1 MRIPK
6 HASKMFCG
14 TILVGSLA
22 FTSCENQTFNTEIN
36 LIPEPSEM
44 SISSGIFK
52 IDSAGLLGSTPSKQV
67 RFQIDPNLSEISV
80 EGYTLKVDREG
91 VELTAR
97 TEAGLFYGKQTL
109 LQLLTPDG
117 LPFVQITDSPRF
129 AYRGLH
135 LDVSRHFFP
144 KEEVMKILNAMAY
157 YKLNTLHLHLT
168 DAAGW
173 RIQIDKYPKLTS
185 EASHRTQSDW
195 REWWDKGTDR
205 KYLKEGT
212 PGAYGGYYTKDD
224 IRDILAYAKE
234 KHVNVIPEIEFPG
247 HSEEVFVAYPELC
260 CAGKPYTSSDFCIGN
275 PKSFQFMED
284 VLTEVMELFPSVYI
298 HVGGDEASKAAWK
311 KCPKCQ
317 ALMKKEGLKDVN
329 ELQSYMIHHADEF
342 LTSKGRKMIGW
353 DEIMEGGLSPQATV
367 MSWRGESAGFRTA
380 RMGQDVVMT
389 PGNYM
394 YLDFYQADPRKQP
407 FAIGGYT
414 PIRKVYSY
422 NPLPK
427 DSLSAEEAK
436 HILGVQANTWT
447 EYITTPEHLEY
458 MMFPRALAVAEIGW
472 TPQEKRDWQDFK
484 PRVNAQIPVLR
495 KMGLNPYPLSYELD
509 FSMDVDTLDKKI
521 TVYLDAEKYPAEI
534 HYTTDGSIPTQAS
547 PVYKDGILVKDSA
560 DIRAAIFE
568 QGQMMGEPS
577 EKRIDYH
584 RGIGKSIHFNNRL
597 YPGYMA
603 GGEQA
608 LLDGYRGGLTYLD
621 GRWQGYTDNLDCVID
636 MGMPTPIHS
645 VSIRCMQL
653 TGPWVYQPLEVELLT
668 SEDGKEYVSQ
678 GVIPTTISPD
688 DTMLNFQTYAF
699 TGNWQARYIQL
710 KAKNQKGF
718 IFTDEIVIW

>member
-1 MRIPK
+1 MLIPK
-6 HASKMFCG
+6 QASKAWCG
-14 TILVGSLA
+14 AFLVGSLA
-22 FTSCENQTFNTEIN
+22 LASCNQTFNTQIN

-44 SISSGIFK
+44 SISAGVFK
-52 IDSAGLLGSTPSKQV
+52 IDSAGLFGNAGSKHVHFAVNPE
-67 RFQIDPNLSEISV
+67 LSELPA
-80 EGYTLKVDREG
+80 EGYRLRIDGDG
-91 VELTAR
+91 VQLDAR

-109 LQLLTPDG
+109 LQLLTPEG
-117 LPFVQITDSPRF
+117 LPYVDITDAPRF

-144 KEEVMKILNAMAY
+144 KEEVMKIMNAMAY

-185 EASHRTQSDW
+185 EAAYRTESDW
-195 REWWDKGTDR
+195 RKWWDSSTDR
-205 KYLKEGT
+205 KYLTEGT
-212 PGAYGGYYTKDD
+212 PGAYGGYYTKED

-234 KHVNVIPEIEFPG
+234 KHINVIPEIEFPG
-247 HSEEVFVAYPELC
+247 HSEEVFIAYPELC

-284 VLTEVMELFPSVYI
+284 VLTEVMELFPSEYI

-317 ALMKKEGLKDVN
+317 ALMKREHLKDVN
-329 ELQSYMIHHADEF
+329 ELQSYMIHHADSF

-367 MSWRGESAGFRTA
+367 MSWRGESAGFQTA

-389 PGNYM
+389 PGNYL
-394 YLDFYQADPRKQP
+394 YFDFYQADPRKQP

-422 NPLPK
+422 NPLPA
-427 DSLSAEEAK
+427 DSLTAEEAK

-472 TPQEKRDWQDFK
+472 TPQDKRDWQDFK
-484 PRVNAQIPVLR
+484 SRVNTQIPVLQ
-495 KMGLNPYPLSYELD
+495 KMGLNPFPLSYELD
-509 FSMDVDTLDKKI
+509 FSMDVDTVNKQI

-534 HYTTDGSIPTQAS
+534 RYTTDGSVPTSSS
-547 PVYKDGILVKDSA
+547 PLYQDGIIVKDSA

-568 QGQMMGEPS
+568 QGKLMGESS
-577 EKRIDYH
+577 EKRVDYH
-584 RGIGKSIHFNNRL
+584 LGIGKSIHFNNRL

-636 MGMPTPIHS
+636 LGETTELHS
-645 VSIRCMQL
+645 VSSRYMQL
-653 TGPWVYQPLEVELLT
+653 TGPWVYQPLYVELLI
-668 SEDGKEYVSQ
+668 SDDGKNFTSQ
-678 GVIPTTISPD
+678 GQIPTTISPD
-688 DTMLNFQTYAF
+688 DAMLNFQTYTF
-699 TGNWQARYIQL
+699 NGDWKARYIQL

-718 IFTDEIVIW
+718 IFVDEVVIW

>member
-1 MRIPK
+1 MLIPK
-6 HASKMFCG
+6 QASKAWCG
-14 TILVGSLA
+14 AFLVGSLA
-22 FTSCENQTFNTEIN
+22 LASCNQTFNTQIN

-44 SISSGIFK
+44 SISAGVFK
-52 IDSAGLLGSTPSKQV
+52 IDSAGLFGNAGSKHVHFAVNPE
-67 RFQIDPNLSEISV
+67 LSELPA
-80 EGYTLKVDREG
+80 EGYRLRIDGDG
-91 VELTAR
+91 VQLDAR

-109 LQLLTPDG
+109 LQLLTPEG
-117 LPFVQITDSPRF
+117 LPYVDITDAPRF

-144 KEEVMKILNAMAY
+144 KEEVMKIMNAMAY

-185 EASHRTQSDW
+185 EAAYRTESDW
-195 REWWDKGTDR
+195 RKWWDSSTDR

-212 PGAYGGYYTKDD
+212 PGAYGGYYTKED

-234 KHVNVIPEIEFPG
+234 KHINVIPEIEFPG
-247 HSEEVFVAYPELC
+247 HSEEVFIAYPELC

-284 VLTEVMELFPSVYI
+284 VLTEVMELFPSEYI

-317 ALMKKEGLKDVN
+317 ALMKREHLKDVN
-329 ELQSYMIHHADEF
+329 ELQSYMIHHADSF

-367 MSWRGESAGFRTA
+367 MSWRGESAGFQTA

-389 PGNYM
+389 PGNYL
-394 YLDFYQADPRKQP
+394 YFDFYQADPRKQP

-422 NPLPK
+422 NPLPA
-427 DSLSAEEAK
+427 DSLTTEEAK

-472 TPQEKRDWQDFK
+472 TPQDKRDWQDFK
-484 PRVNAQIPVLR
+484 SRVNTQIPVLQ
-495 KMGLNPYPLSYELD
+495 KMGLNPFPLSYELD
-509 FSMDVDTLDKKI
+509 FSMDVDTVNKQI

-534 HYTTDGSIPTQAS
+534 RYTTDGSVPTLSS
-547 PVYKDGILVKDSA
+547 PLYQDGIIVKDSA

-568 QGQMMGEPS
+568 QGKLMGEPS
-577 EKRIDYH
+577 EKRVDYH
-584 RGIGKSIHFNNRL
+584 LGIGKAIHFNNRL

-621 GRWQGYTDNLDCVID
+621 GRWQGYTDDLDCVID
-636 MGMPTPIHS
+636 FGETTELHS
-645 VSIRCMQL
+645 VSSRYMQL
-653 TGPWVYQPLEVELLT
+653 TGPWVYQPLYVELLT
-668 SEDGKEYVSQ
+668 SEDGKNFTSQ
-678 GVIPTTISPD
+678 GQIPTTISPD
-688 DTMLNFQTYAF
+688 DAMLNFQTYTF
-699 TGNWQARYIQL
+699 NGDWKARYIQL

-718 IFTDEIVIW
+718 IFVDEVVIW

>member
-275 PKSFQFMED
+275 PKSFQFME
-284 VLTEVMELFPSVYI
+284 
-298 HVGGDEASKAAWK
+298 
-311 KCPKCQ
+311 
-317 ALMKKEGLKDVN
+317 
-329 ELQSYMIHHADEF
+329 
-342 LTSKGRKMIGW
+342 GR
-353 DEIMEGGLSPQATV
+353 
-367 MSWRGESAGFRTA
+367 R
-380 RMGQDVVMT
+380 
-389 PGNYM
+389 
-394 YLDFYQADPRKQP
+394 
-407 FAIGGYT
+407 
-414 PIRKVYSY
+414 
-422 NPLPK
+422 
-427 DSLSAEEAK
+427 
-436 HILGVQANTWT
+436 
-447 EYITTPEHLEY
+447 
-458 MMFPRALAVAEIGW
+458 
-472 TPQEKRDWQDFK
+472 
-484 PRVNAQIPVLR
+484 
-495 KMGLNPYPLSYELD
+495 
-509 FSMDVDTLDKKI
+509 
-521 TVYLDAEKYPAEI
+521 
-534 HYTTDGSIPTQAS
+534 
-547 PVYKDGILVKDSA
+547 
-560 DIRAAIFE
+560 
-568 QGQMMGEPS
+568 
-577 EKRIDYH
+577 
-584 RGIGKSIHFNNRL
+584 
-597 YPGYMA
+597 
-603 GGEQA
+603 
-608 LLDGYRGGLTYLD
+608 
-621 GRWQGYTDNLDCVID
+621 
-636 MGMPTPIHS
+636 
-645 VSIRCMQL
+645 
-653 TGPWVYQPLEVELLT
+653 
-668 SEDGKEYVSQ
+668 
-678 GVIPTTISPD
+678 
-688 DTMLNFQTYAF
+688 
-699 TGNWQARYIQL
+699 
-710 KAKNQKGF
+710 
-718 IFTDEIVIW
+718 